1 MANQQIKFYKVATL
15 PTTLVQGA
23 VYFVKDTQ
31 SIHVATSTTA
41 ADKFGIGLKN
51 AVFGTDNRLTITRH
65 DDTTVVLDFSD
76 MASAA
81 GMKAVFTS
89 KIGLNADLTYTG
101 VYNTSNTVRADIEAA
116 KAITDTVGAVSTASD
131 VTGTTAFAKIKT
143 LSDQI
148 KAITGEGEDGDATT
162 IAGLATK
169 IAANTSGITDINHR
183 LGSGFTKDAT
193 VAAAISAAES
203 NAKEYAHGLVEDKN
217 VAADGETGNT
227 ALVSASAGANK
238 VTVAATKKLQDAVA
252 LAESALQASD
262 KQELSEAIADAVAAE
277 AEIARAA
284 EEANAADIEKL
295 YGAVAGGVHFAG
307 IYPELP
313 VYDAEKDEFW
323 YKDDMDATLWDKFD
337 IGDIIIVAVKNN
349 VAVEEPN
356 KEYILVA
363 AGTGYDWVELGDINP
378 STQAIGALE
387 EKHDQQVA
395 AINAYTVNGKKIS
408 ENPVLGGADVK
419 LTSYAKGSSTAAIA
433 ATDTV
438 NAAIAKLENRVVA
451 AQAAGDG
458 GVQSVGGKT
467 GAITVRGS
475 QTANGTVNLTMSNN
489 ELQAS
494 IVGLKSA
501 AFTESS
507 AYATAEQGAKAD
519 TAYQK
524 PKGGIVNDDIADGTI
539 ELSKL
544 AYEVNSLIDAK
555 VFYSDIKAG
564 DANGQIKV
572 KDTNIDVT
580 GLKSAAYTDA
590 SAYATAGEFQA
601 LSNLVGQNANGA
613 TGIFKIIEDNEKT
626 TAKALTNL
634 DTRLQEVNSILEW
647 AEF

>member
-1 MANQQIKFYKVATL
+1 MANPQIKFYKVATL

-51 AVFGTDNRLTITRH
+51 AVLGTDNKLTITRH

-81 GMKAVFTS
+81 GMKTVFTN

-116 KAITDTVGAVSTASD
+116 KAITDTVGAVSTAND

-169 IAANTSGITDINHR
+169 IAANTSGITDINDR
-183 LGSGFTKDAT
+183 LGSGFTKTAT
-193 VAAAISAAES
+193 VAAAIADAEG
-203 NAKEYAHGLVEDKN
+203 NAKEYAEGLVNNKN
-217 VAADGETGNT
+217 VGAAGETGNN
-227 ALVSASAGANK
+227 ALVTATASDNS

-284 EEANAADIEKL
+284 EEANAADIEQL
-295 YGAVAGGVHFAG
+295 YGMVSGGVHFRG
-307 IYPELP
+307 VYPELP
-313 VYDAEKDEFW
+313 VYDEENNYFSWTNDGDPQHKMFAE
-323 YKDDMDATLWDKFD
+323 
-337 IGDIIIVAVKNN
+337 GDIIIVAVNDN
-349 VAVEEPN
+349 DVEEPS
-356 KEYILVA
+356 KEYILVQRDSDV
-363 AGTGYDWVELGDINP
+363 YQWVELGDVNP
-378 STQAIGALE
+378 SIQAIGALE

-451 AQAAGDG
+451 AQTAGDG

-475 QTANGTVNLTMSNN
+475 QTANGTVNLAMSNN

-507 AYATAEQGAKAD
+507 AYAA
-519 TAYQK
+519 
-524 PKGGIVNDDIADGTI
+524 
-539 ELSKL
+539 
-544 AYEVNSLIDAK
+544 
-555 VFYSDIKAG
+555 AG
-564 DANGQIKV
+564 D
-572 KDTNIDVT
+572 
-580 GLKSAAYTDA
+580 
-590 SAYATAGEFQA
+590 FQA
-601 LSNLVGQNANGA
+601 LSNLVGQNAGGA

-626 TAKALTNL
+626 TANALTNL

>member
-1 MANQQIKFYKVATL
+1 MANPQIKFYKVATL

-51 AVFGTDNRLTITRH
+51 AVLGTDNKLTITRH
-65 DDTTVVLDFSD
+65 DDTTVVLNFSD

-81 GMKAVFTS
+81 GMKAVFTN

-116 KAITDTVGAVSTASD
+116 KAITDTVGAVSAAND

-169 IAANTSGITDINHR
+169 IAANTSGITDINER
-183 LGSGFTKDAT
+183 LGGSFTKTAT
-193 VAAAISAAES
+193 VAAAIADAEG
-203 NAKEYAHGLVEDKN
+203 NAKEYAEGLVNNKN
-217 VAADGETGNT
+217 VGANGETGNS
-227 ALVSASAGANK
+227 ALVTATASDNN
-238 VTVAATKKLQDAVA
+238 VTVATTKKLQDAVA

-284 EEANAADIEKL
+284 EEANAAEIEKL

-307 IYPELP
+307 IISTEDGQAPMLES
-313 VYDAEKDEFW
+313 DN
-323 YKDDMDATLWDKFD
+323 DDGTYTFSWADPNAGAKTETFRK
-337 IGDIIIVAVKNN
+337 GDIIIVVSNEDVLPN
-349 VAVEEPN
+349 EPT
-356 KEYILVA
+356 KEYILSTEGEVKF
-363 AGTGYDWVELGDINP
+363 VELGDINP
-378 STQAIGALE
+378 STQAIGTLE
-387 EKHDQQVA
+387 KKHDQQVA

-419 LTSYAKGSSTAAIA
+419 LTSYAKGSSTAAID

-475 QTANGTVNLTMSNN
+475 QTANGTVNLAMSNN

-507 AYATAEQGAKAD
+507 AYAA
-519 TAYQK
+519 
-524 PKGGIVNDDIADGTI
+524 
-539 ELSKL
+539 
-544 AYEVNSLIDAK
+544 
-555 VFYSDIKAG
+555 AG
-564 DANGQIKV
+564 D
-572 KDTNIDVT
+572 
-580 GLKSAAYTDA
+580 
-590 SAYATAGEFQA
+590 FQA
-601 LSNLVGQNANGA
+601 LSNLVGQNNADSA

>member
-1 MANQQIKFYKVATL
+1 MANPQIKFCKVATL
-15 PTTLVQGA
+15 PTTLIQGA

-51 AVFGTDNRLTITRH
+51 AVFGTDNKLTITRH

-81 GMKAVFTS
+81 GIKAVFTN

-116 KAITDTVGAVSTASD
+116 KAITDTVGAVSAAND

-148 KAITGEGEDGDATT
+148 KAITGEGEDGDAAT

-193 VAAAISAAES
+193 VADAIAEAEG
-203 NAKEYAHGLVEDKN
+203 NAKDHAQDLVDAKN
-217 VAADGETGNT
+217 VAAEGETGNT
-227 ALVSASAGANK
+227 ALVSASADANK

-284 EEANAADIEKL
+284 EEANAAEIEKL

-313 VYDAEKDEFW
+313 VYDEENGNFSWTNDGAPEHKMFAE
-323 YKDDMDATLWDKFD
+323 
-337 IGDIIIVAVKNN
+337 GDIIIVAVNDS
-349 VAVEEPN
+349 VVEEPN
-356 KEYILVA
+356 KEYILIQHDS
-363 AGTGYDWVELGDINP
+363 YSYQWVELGDVNP
-378 STQAIGALE
+378 SIQAIGALE
-387 EKHDQQVA
+387 KKHDQQVA

-524 PKGGIVNDDIADGTI
+524 PEGGIVNDDIADGTI

-544 AYEVNSLIDAK
+544 ADEVNSLIDSK

-590 SAYATAGEFQA
+590 SAYAAAGEFQA

-634 DTRLQEVNSILEW
+634 DTRLQEVNSILE
-647 AEF
+647 

>member
-1 MANQQIKFYKVATL
+1 MANPQIKFYKVATL

-51 AVFGTDNRLTITRH
+51 AVLGTDNKLTITRH

-81 GMKAVFTS
+81 GTKAVFTN

-116 KAITDTVGAVSTASD
+116 KAITDTVGAVSTAND

-169 IAANTSGITDINHR
+169 IAANTSGITDINDR
-183 LGSGFTKDAT
+183 LGSGFTKTST
-193 VAAAISAAES
+193 VAAAIADAEG
-203 NAKEYAHGLVEDKN
+203 NAKEYAEGLVNNKN
-217 VAADGETGNT
+217 VGAAGETGDN
-227 ALVSASAGANK
+227 ALVTATASDNS

-284 EEANAADIEKL
+284 EEANAAEIEKL
-295 YGAVAGGVHFAG
+295 YGAVAGGVHFRGVISTEDGQAPMLESDDEDGNYTFSWADPNAG
-307 IYPELP
+307 AKTETFR
-313 VYDAEKDEFW
+313 K
-323 YKDDMDATLWDKFD
+323 
-337 IGDIIIVAVKNN
+337 GDIIIVVSNEDVLPN
-349 VAVEEPN
+349 EPT
-356 KEYILVA
+356 KEYILSTEGEVKF
-363 AGTGYDWVELGDINP
+363 VELGDINP
-378 STQAIGALE
+378 STQAIGNLE
-387 EKHDQQVA
+387 KKHDQQVA

-475 QTANGTVNLTMSNN
+475 QTANGTVNLAMSNN

-507 AYATAEQGAKAD
+507 AYAT
-519 TAYQK
+519 
-524 PKGGIVNDDIADGTI
+524 
-539 ELSKL
+539 S
-544 AYEVNSLIDAK
+544 
-555 VFYSDIKAG
+555 
-564 DANGQIKV
+564 
-572 KDTNIDVT
+572 
-580 GLKSAAYTDA
+580 
-590 SAYATAGEFQA
+590 GEFQA
-601 LSNLVGQNANGA
+601 LSNLVGQNAGGA

-626 TAKALTNL
+626 TANALTNL

>member
-1 MANQQIKFYKVATL
+1 MANPQIKFYKVATL

-51 AVFGTDNRLTITRH
+51 AVLGTDNKLTITRY

-101 VYNTSNTVRADIEAA
+101 VYNTSNTVRADLEAA
-116 KAITDTVGAVSTASD
+116 KAITDTVGAVTAASD

-169 IAANTSGITDINHR
+169 VAANTSGITDINDR

-193 VAAAISAAES
+193 VAAAISEAED
-203 NAKEYAHGLVEDKN
+203 NAKEYAQGLVDDKN
-217 VAADGETGNT
+217 VGATGESGNT
-227 ALVSASAGANK
+227 ALVTASAAGNS
-238 VTVAATKKLQDAVA
+238 VTVASTQKLKTAVG
-252 LAESALQASD
+252 LAETALQAAD
-262 KQELSEAIADAVAAE
+262 KAELSKAITDAVAAE
-277 AEIARAA
+277 AKIARAA
-284 EEANAADIEKL
+284 EQANAEDIAKL
-295 YGAVAGGVHFAG
+295 YDAVDGGVHFAG
-307 IYPELP
+307 VYETLP
-313 VYDAEKDEFW
+313 VYNADNKNFDYTDGGMSFT
-323 YKDDMDATLWDKFD
+323 ATFAK
-337 IGDIIIVAVKNN
+337 GDIIIVAAHGAN
-349 VAVEEPN
+349 VTEPS
-356 KEYILVA
+356 KEYILIDND
-363 AGTGYDWVELGDINP
+363 GEGFQWIELGDLNP
-378 STQAIGALE
+378 STQAISTLE
-387 EKHDQQVA
+387 QKHDQQVA
-395 AINAYTVNGKKIS
+395 AINAYTVNGQKIS
-408 ENPVLGGADVK
+408 ENPVLDGADIK
-419 LTSYAKGSSTAAIA
+419 ITGYSKGSSTAAIA

-451 AQAAGDG
+451 AQNAADG

-475 QTANGTVNLTMSNN
+475 QTANGTVNLAMSNK

-501 AFTESS
+501 AYTESS
-507 AYATAEQGAKAD
+507 AYATAAQGTKAD
-519 TAYQK
+519 SAVQSAEGVNYVTAT
-524 PKGGIVNDDIADGTI
+524 A
-539 ELSKL
+539 
-544 AYEVNSLIDAK
+544 
-555 VFYSDIKAG
+555 
-564 DANGQIKV
+564 ANNKITV
-572 KDTNIDVT
+572 TNKIQAV
-580 GLKSAAYTDA
+580 SSA
-590 SAYATAGEFQA
+590 SA
-601 LSNLVGQNANGA
+601 S
-613 TGIFKIIEDNEKT
+613 
-626 TAKALTNL
+626 AKGLAEAS
-634 DTRLQEVNSILEW
+634 DVKAYVDAMWEW

>member
-1 MANQQIKFYKVATL
+1 MANLQIKFYKVATL

-31 SIHVATSTTA
+31 SIHVATSTTS

-51 AVFGTDNRLTITRH
+51 AVLGTDNKLTITRH

-81 GMKAVFTS
+81 GMKAVFTN

-116 KAITDTVGAVSTASD
+116 KAITDTVGAVSTAND

-169 IAANTSGITDINHR
+169 IAANTSGITDINER
-183 LGSGFTKDAT
+183 LGSGFTKTST
-193 VAAAISAAES
+193 VAAAIADAEG
-203 NAKEYAHGLVEDKN
+203 NAKEYAEGLVNNKN
-217 VAADGETGNT
+217 VGANGETGNN
-227 ALVSASAGANK
+227 ALVTATASDNS

-284 EEANAADIEKL
+284 EQANAENIAKL
-295 YGAVAGGVHFAG
+295 YDAVDGGVHFAG
-307 IYPELP
+307 VFPTLP
-313 VYDAEKDEFW
+313 VYDEGNDEFIVDNDGDTLT
-323 YKDDMDATLWDKFD
+323 YKFNH
-337 IGDIIIVAVKNN
+337 GDIIIVAN
-349 VAVEEPN
+349 AGSMDVEEPN
-356 KEYILVA
+356 KEYILVQHDS
-363 AGTGYDWVELGDINP
+363 GVYQWVELGDLNP
-378 STQAIGALE
+378 STQAIGTLE
-387 EKHDQQVA
+387 KKHDQQVA

-419 LTSYAKGSSTAAIA
+419 LTSYEKGSSTAAIA

-475 QTANGTVNLTMSNN
+475 QTANGTVNLAMSNN

-501 AFTESS
+501 AFTES
-507 AYATAEQGAKAD
+507 
-519 TAYQK
+519 
-524 PKGGIVNDDIADGTI
+524 
-539 ELSKL
+539 
-544 AYEVNSLIDAK
+544 
-555 VFYSDIKAG
+555 
-564 DANGQIKV
+564 
-572 KDTNIDVT
+572 
-580 GLKSAAYTDA
+580 

-626 TAKALTNL
+626 TANALTNL

>member
-1 MANQQIKFYKVATL
+1 MANPQIKFYKVATL

-23 VYFVKDTQ
+23 IYFVKDTQ

-51 AVFGTDNRLTITRH
+51 AVLGTDNKLTITRH

-81 GMKAVFTS
+81 GMKTVFTN

-101 VYNTSNTVRADIEAA
+101 VYSTSNTVRADIEAA
-116 KAITDTVGAVSTASD
+116 KAITDTVGAVSTAND

-169 IAANTSGITDINHR
+169 IAANTSGITDINDR
-183 LGSGFTKDAT
+183 LGGNFTKTAT
-193 VAAAISAAES
+193 VAAAIADAEG
-203 NAKEYAHGLVEDKN
+203 NAKEYAEGLVNNKN
-217 VAADGETGNT
+217 VGANGETGNN
-227 ALVSASAGANK
+227 ALVTATASNNS

-295 YGAVAGGVHFAG
+295 YGAVAGGVHFRG
-307 IYPELP
+307 VYPELP
-313 VYDAEKDEFW
+313 VYDEENNYFSWTNDGAPEHKMFAE
-323 YKDDMDATLWDKFD
+323 
-337 IGDIIIVAVKNN
+337 GDIIIVAANN
-349 VAVEEPN
+349 FDVEEPS
-356 KEYILVA
+356 KEYILVQHDDYA
-363 AGTGYDWVELGDINP
+363 FEWVELGDINP

-387 EKHDQQVA
+387 QKHDQQVA

-475 QTANGTVNLTMSNN
+475 QTANGTVNLAMSNN

-507 AYATAEQGAKAD
+507 AYAA
-519 TAYQK
+519 
-524 PKGGIVNDDIADGTI
+524 
-539 ELSKL
+539 
-544 AYEVNSLIDAK
+544 
-555 VFYSDIKAG
+555 
-564 DANGQIKV
+564 
-572 KDTNIDVT
+572 
-580 GLKSAAYTDA
+580 
-590 SAYATAGEFQA
+590 AGEFQA
-601 LSNLVGQNANGA
+601 LSNLVGQNADGA

-634 DTRLQEVNSILEW
+634 DTRLQEVNSILE
-647 AEF
+647 

>member
-1 MANQQIKFYKVATL
+1 MANPQIKFYKVATL

-51 AVFGTDNRLTITRH
+51 AVLGADNRLTITRH

-76 MASAA
+76 MASAT
-81 GMKAVFTS
+81 GMKAVFTN
-89 KIGLNADLTYTG
+89 KIGLNTDLTYTG

-169 IAANTSGITDINHR
+169 VAANTSGITDINER
-183 LGSGFTKDAT
+183 LGGSFTKDAT
-193 VAAAISAAES
+193 VADAIAEAEG
-203 NAKEYAHGLVEDKN
+203 NAKDHAQDLVDAKN
-217 VAADGETGNT
+217 VAAEGETGNT
-227 ALVSASAGANK
+227 ALVSASADANK

-252 LAESALQASD
+252 LAESALQAAD
-262 KQELSEAIADAVAAE
+262 KQELSEAITGAVAAE

-284 EEANAADIEKL
+284 EEANAADIEQL
-295 YGAVAGGVHFAG
+295 YGMVSGGVHFRG
-307 IYPELP
+307 VYPELP
-313 VYDAEKDEFW
+313 VYDEENGDFSWTNDGVDDHRMFAE
-323 YKDDMDATLWDKFD
+323 
-337 IGDIIIVAVKNN
+337 GDIIIVAVNDN
-349 VAVEEPN
+349 SAVEEPS
-356 KEYILVA
+356 KEYILVQHDD
-363 AGTGYDWVELGDINP
+363 YVFDWVELGDINP
-378 STQAIGALE
+378 STQAISTLE
-387 EKHDQQVA
+387 QKHDQQVA

-419 LTSYAKGSSTAAIA
+419 LTSYAKGSSTAAIS

-501 AFTESS
+501 A
-507 AYATAEQGAKAD
+507 
-519 TAYQK
+519 
-524 PKGGIVNDDIADGTI
+524 
-539 ELSKL
+539 
-544 AYEVNSLIDAK
+544 
-555 VFYSDIKAG
+555 
-564 DANGQIKV
+564 
-572 KDTNIDVT
+572 
-580 GLKSAAYTDA
+580 YTDA
-590 SAYATAGEFQA
+590 SAYATAAQGTKADSAVQSAEGINYVTATAANNKITVTNKIQA
-601 LSNLVGQNANGA
+601 VSSAS
-613 TGIFKIIEDNEKT
+613 TS
-626 TAKALTNL
+626 AKGLAEAS
-634 DTRLQEVNSILEW
+634 DVKAYVDAMWEW